1 MLSRV
6 KERIVHQRLERVS
19 PLSVPVMMQIGREP
33 VFGEAQTEILADAA
47 EELIR
52 EAMGEEFKLA
62 AAAGTAIVAKLAA
75 AGAAR
80 HG

>member
-6 KERIVHQRLERVS
+6 RDRIVHQRLERVS

-33 VFGEAQTEILADAA
+33 VFGEAQTDILADAA

-52 EAMGEEFKLA
+52 EAMGEEFALA
-62 AAAGTAIVAKLAA
+62 AAASTGIVTELAA